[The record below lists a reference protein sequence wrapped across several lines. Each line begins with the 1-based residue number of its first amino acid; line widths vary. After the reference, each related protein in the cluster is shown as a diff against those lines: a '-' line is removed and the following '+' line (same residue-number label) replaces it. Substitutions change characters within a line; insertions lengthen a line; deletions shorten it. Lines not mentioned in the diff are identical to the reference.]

1 MIPNIRSEVGNLKT
15 VMLHRPSWE
24 LERITPQDL
33 EQVLFEDIPWLK
45 KMQDEHDGFAKTLRL
60 CGCEVL
66 YAEDLLADVF
76 KEHPKAKV
84 SVISEVLGNELRY
97 DDSTQVLISAFLNQ
111 VSDDLLIRYL
121 IGGLSRD
128 DIDIADH
135 TLFRYMPED
144 YKFYFSPLPNF
155 YFMRDPAVVIA
166 DGVVLSVMHSEIR
179 KRESLLMSVIYRYH
193 PNFHSVPIFYGT
205 ERHRMSLEGGD
216 VLILSEDTVCV
227 GCSQRTGS
235 YAIEMLARELLLGY
249 AKFRT
254 VIAVHIPH
262 VRSFMHLDTVLT
274 MLDKDKFIVYPGILD
289 ELKAVSIVKSDKE
302 QLDFITEPNLQ
313 TALKRALH
321 LDEVLFIK
329 SGGDNPITA
338 AREQW
343 NDSSNTLA
351 VAPGTVITYDRNEVS
366 NEILRRNGVNVIEIQ
381 GSELV
386 RGRGGPRCMSMP
398 VQRENL

>member
-1 MIPNIRSEVGNLKT
+1 VIPNIRSEVGNLKT

-76 KEHPKAKV
+76 NEHPEVKA

-97 DDSTQVLISAFLNQ
+97 DDNTQVLISAFLNQ

-179 KRESLLMSVIYRYH
+179 KR
-193 PNFHSVPIFYGT
+193 
-205 ERHRMSLEGGD
+205 
-216 VLILSEDTVCV
+216 
-227 GCSQRTGS
+227 
-235 YAIEMLARELLLGY
+235 
-249 AKFRT
+249 
-254 VIAVHIPH
+254 
-262 VRSFMHLDTVLT
+262 
-274 MLDKDKFIVYPGILD
+274 
-289 ELKAVSIVKSDKE
+289 
-302 QLDFITEPNLQ
+302 
-313 TALKRALH
+313 
-321 LDEVLFIK
+321 
-329 SGGDNPITA
+329 
-338 AREQW
+338 
-343 NDSSNTLA
+343 
-351 VAPGTVITYDRNEVS
+351 
-366 NEILRRNGVNVIEIQ
+366 
-381 GSELV
+381 
-386 RGRGGPRCMSMP
+386 
-398 VQRENL
+398 